1 MQSTLKIV
9 TGTTSQLKI
18 NAILQ
23 AFQTLYPNHI
33 ISISGFEVDAGVPS
47 APIGDGIFTGAK
59 QRALAL
65 KTTHD
70 ADFYVGIESGAFEIG
85 ENYLETTGAFI
96 LDKSGSSAFATGPGL
111 FVPKI
116 VSESIEKKGSDE
128 VRSKSYETAIKSA
141 REKMSSDPQNR
152 DSVGMYTAMALTRDS
167 VITVAV
173 QTALMCI
180 RSPVYKLGTPIVEN

>member
-33 ISISGFEVDAGVPS
+33 ISISGLEVDAGVPS

-65 KTTHD
+65 KTTHVQD
-70 ADFYVGIESGAFEIG
+70 CLFRRLFPSPSRRKAPMKSDQNLTRPPSSLLVRKCPA
-85 ENYLETTGAFI
+85 I
-96 LDKSGSSAFATGPGL
+96 L
-111 FVPKI
+111 KI
-116 VSESIEKKGSDE
+116 VIL
-128 VRSKSYETAIKSA
+128 SA
-141 REKMSSDPQNR
+141 
-152 DSVGMYTAMALTRDS
+152 
-167 VITVAV
+167 
-173 QTALMCI
+173 CI
-180 RSPVYKLGTPIVEN
+180 LQWH